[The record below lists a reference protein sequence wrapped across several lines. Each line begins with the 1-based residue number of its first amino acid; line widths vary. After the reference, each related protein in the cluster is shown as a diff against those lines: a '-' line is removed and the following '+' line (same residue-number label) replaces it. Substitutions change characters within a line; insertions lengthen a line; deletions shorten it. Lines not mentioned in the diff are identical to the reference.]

1 MSCLHDESINFL
13 WLQVSLQWLESKLW
27 EAEGESRKLLG
38 SANFNIRSLTKPW
51 FDNNLLVSLS
61 CKILTRSII
70 KCVIQ
75 LLNLTDRAVQS
86 PGSGSVSLPAAKHLL
101 RLRSCSF
108 LARDSRV
115 SLGLVVFF
123 LGNSGSLYEK
133 TGKKGTSVVVWL
145 PQVQSEFL
153 GTGSGKRMGS
163 VLPKSASLKMQKTI
177 MCFKKAPS
185 LGGNTRLPSFK
196 SIF

>member
-38 SANFNIRSLTKPW
+38 SANFNIRSLTEPW

-101 RLRSCSF
+101 RLGSCSF

-145 PQVQSEFL
+145 PRVQSKFL
-153 GTGSGKRMGS
+153 GTESGKRMGS
-163 VLPKSASLKMQKTI
+163 VLPKSASLKMQKTNYV
-177 MCFKKAPS
+177 
-185 LGGNTRLPSFK
+185 L
-196 SIF
+196 